1 MATQRAGGGPCCLW
15 TQPEQRLGGGPG
27 LVEAGAAGDDL
38 GLDFSPQG
46 EGILVLLMRAGRK
59 RTEESLVRLVV
70 GATGI
75 HSADKTY
82 SQFGWTLEPS
92 REHRVAEGTGRGE
105 REGFSGHKV
114 QWDPLLCR
122 NAH

>member
-59 RTEESLVRLVV
+59 RTEESLARLVV
-70 GATGI
+70 VPQAST
-75 HSADKTY
+75 
-82 SQFGWTLEPS
+82 
-92 REHRVAEGTGRGE
+92 
-105 REGFSGHKV
+105 V
-114 QWDPLLCR
+114 QTKPTPNLDGL
-122 NAH
+122 